1 MRWGKISME
10 NVTFLV
16 VDDAIFMRTVLKKM
30 LIEADFTVLGE
41 ACNGLQAIKMA
52 AELKPDIVTLDITMP
67 EMDGIEAIDKI
78 LEVSPNTKIIMC
90 SAMGQHSKV
99 VEAVKRGAKDFI
111 VKPFEK
117 TRVLQAIDNVMNR

>member
-1 MRWGKISME
+1 M
-10 NVTFLV
+10 NDVTFLV

-30 LIEADFTVLGE
+30 LAEAGFTVVGE
-41 ACNGLQAIKMA
+41 AGNGLQAIEMA
-52 AELKPDIVTLDITMP
+52 EQLKPDVVTLDITMP
-67 EMDGIEAIDKI
+67 EMDGIEAIERI

-99 VEAVKRGAKDFI
+99 VEAIKRGARDFI

-117 TRVLQAIDNVMNR
+117 TRVLQAIYNVMNR

>member
-1 MRWGKISME
+1 MVE
-10 NVTFLV
+10 NVSFLV

-30 LIEADFTVLGE
+30 LTEANFTVVGE
-41 ACNGLQAIKMA
+41 AGNGLQAIEMA
-52 AELKPDIVTLDITMP
+52 AQLHPDIVTLDITMP
-67 EMDGIEAIDKI
+67 EMDGIQAIDKI

-99 VEAVKRGAKDFI
+99 VEAIKKGAKDFI

>member
-1 MRWGKISME
+1 MD

-30 LIEADFTVLGE
+30 LTEAGFNVIGE
-41 ACNGLQAIKMA
+41 AGNGLQAIEMA
-52 AELKPDIVTLDITMP
+52 EQLKPDIITLDITMP
-67 EMDGIEAIDKI
+67 EMDGIEAIEKI
-78 LEVSPNTKIIMC
+78 LEVSPDTRIIMC

-99 VEAVKRGAKDFI
+99 VEAIKRGARDFV

-117 TRVLQAIDNVMNR
+117 TRVLQAIYNVMNR

>member
-1 MRWGKISME
+1 ME
-10 NVTFLV
+10 NVRFLV

-30 LIEADFTVLGE
+30 LTDANFTVVGE
-41 ACNGLQAIKMA
+41 AGNGLQAIEMA
-52 AELKPDIVTLDITMP
+52 QQLQPDIVTLDITMP
-67 EMDGIEAIDKI
+67 EMDGIQAIDKI

-99 VEAVKRGAKDFI
+99 VEAIKKGAKDFI

-117 TRVLQAIDNVMNR
+117 TRVLQAIYNVMNR